1 MYWNAEN
8 TYQTTR
14 WEMINRNMRCIEIH
28 LSSMAL
34 HSDLPIN
41 RNMRCI
47 EIVARRLLARPYDR
61 LIETWDVL
69 KLILCPQF
77 CCQNMI
83 NRNMRCIEISV
94 LCRQA
99 AGSGRINRNMRCIEI
114 ALLLLQQCLPM
125 LINRNMRCIEIGNRR
140 HSGGHYRD

>member
-1 MYWNAEN
+1 MYWNAGEC
-8 TYQTTR
+8 R
-14 WEMINRNMRCIEIH
+14 EEWAGI
-28 LSSMAL
+28 S
-34 HSDLPIN
+34 IN

-94 LCRQA
+94 LWRQA

-114 ALLLLQQCLPM
+114 QVCCLFHHRCSGLIETWDVLKFFRKM
-125 LINRNMRCIEIGNRR
+125 KEEVMILINRNMRCIEISQTRL
-140 HSGGHYRD
+140 HPLHTAD

>member
-1 MYWNAEN
+1 MYWNAGEC
-8 TYQTTR
+8 R
-14 WEMINRNMRCIEIH
+14 EEWAGI
-28 LSSMAL
+28 S
-34 HSDLPIN
+34 IN

-83 NRNMRCIEISV
+83 NRNMRCIEISVLCRPRPDWDAVKGHIRCIEISV

>member
-1 MYWNAEN
+1 MYWNAGEC
-8 TYQTTR
+8 R
-14 WEMINRNMRCIEIH
+14 EEWAGI
-28 LSSMAL
+28 S
-34 HSDLPIN
+34 IN

-99 AGSGRINRNMRCIEI
+99 AGSGRINRNMRCIEMQRTRI
-114 ALLLLQQCLPM
+114 
-125 LINRNMRCIEIGNRR
+125 RR
-140 HSGGHYRD
+140 HVGKWLIETWDVLKFIYPVWLCTPISRLIETWDVLKSGAESIAKGAQGD

>member
-1 MYWNAEN
+1 MYWNAGEC
-8 TYQTTR
+8 R
-14 WEMINRNMRCIEIH
+14 EEWAGI
-28 LSSMAL
+28 S
-34 HSDLPIN
+34 IN

-83 NRNMRCIEISV
+83 NRNMTCIEISV

-125 LINRNMRCIEIGNRR
+125 LINRNMRCIEIAFRMFWMLWIVRLIETWDVLKSCSPHCGFCLFI
-140 HSGGHYRD
+140 D